1 MFNKV
6 DMVFLVS
13 RRSSLSHV
21 FMGILGIFFLV
32 QTGLSQQEFD
42 GDKDYTINLENTD
55 LQELIRFVAD
65 ATGSTIRI
73 NFVRRRIEYL
83 PSSGRGMTT
92 VKSAIPI

>member
-6 DMVFLVS
+6 HTVFLVN

-42 GDKDYTINLENTD
+42 GDKDFL
-55 LQELIRFVAD
+55 
-65 ATGSTIRI
+65 TGPGEFIYEGSVTLRSA
-73 NFVRRRIEYL
+73 
-83 PSSGRGMTT
+83 SS
-92 VKSAIPI
+92 